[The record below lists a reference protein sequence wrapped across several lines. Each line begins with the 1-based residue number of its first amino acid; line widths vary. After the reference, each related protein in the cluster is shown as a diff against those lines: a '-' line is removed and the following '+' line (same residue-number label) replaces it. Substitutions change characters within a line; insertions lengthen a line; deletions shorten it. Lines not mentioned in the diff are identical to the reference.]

1 MKNLMMSIALTMSL
15 IVSMNVSAATT
26 LMREPFLNECVETIY
41 TTDPLINL
49 AIAMGRGMGP
59 GVKGEIRQMC
69 GCYADNID
77 ERLESGE
84 YPIEFL
90 EWHMGNLFY
99 FFQSRDIASVDSGV
113 RVKVLN
119 DVKECSP
126 HMLR

>member
-1 MKNLMMSIALTMSL
+1 MKNLMMSLVLVVLSTSALAGGL
-15 IVSMNVSAATT
+15 T
-26 LMREPFLNECVETIY
+26 LDREPFLDECVETIY

-77 ERLESGE
+77 ERIQSGE
-84 YPIEFL
+84 YSNQFL

-99 FFQSRDIASVDSGV
+99 FFQSRNIAGVDSGV

-119 DVKECSP
+119 DVNECSP

>member
-1 MKNLMMSIALTMSL
+1 MKNLMMTILLSL
-15 IVSMNVSAATT
+15 SAMVSMNVSAATT
-26 LMREPFLNECVETIY
+26 LMREPFLDECVETIY

-77 ERLESGE
+77 ERIQSGT
-84 YPIEFL
+84 YSNQFL

-99 FFQSRDIASVDSGV
+99 FFQSRNIAGVNSGV

>member
-1 MKNLMMSIALTMSL
+1 MMSLVLVVLSTSALAGGL
-15 IVSMNVSAATT
+15 T
-26 LMREPFLNECVETIY
+26 LDREPFLDECVETIY

-77 ERLESGE
+77 ERIQSGE
-84 YPIEFL
+84 YSNQFL

-99 FFQSRDIASVDSGV
+99 FFQSRNIAGVDSGV

-119 DVKECSP
+119 DVNECSP